1 MRRRKTV
8 SEASPLRREL
18 AQQEALVRGLR
29 EDMYSIEPRYRRSLA
44 AAALAASIAEQ
55 TYAVMDGLPQWQNET
70 ALQWRGHLGRV
81 WLYLA
86 GDEQQHYA
94 LSAAVADYLR
104 SPLNHVEGQ
113 DGPDDADRPQTVAA
127 MAAALTLIHWAV
139 DFVETAL
146 AGLFEAVDLK
156 HGQELGKARE
166 EEVTDL
172 VGTISS
178 HSKALREAL
187 QREREV
193 PTDLLEALRG

>member
-1 MRRRKTV
+1 
-8 SEASPLRREL
+8 
-18 AQQEALVRGLR
+18 
-29 EDMYSIEPRYRRSLA
+29 
-44 AAALAASIAEQ
+44 
-55 TYAVMDGLPQWQNET
+55 MDGLPQWQNET

-127 MAAALTLIHWAV
+127 MAAALSLIHSAV
-139 DFVETAL
+139 DLVETAL

-156 HGQELGKARE
+156 YDQEFGEARE
-166 EEVTDL
+166 EEVAYVVRT
-172 VGTISS
+172 VSAR
-178 HSKALREAL
+178 SKALREAL
-187 QREREV
+187 QEERQV
-193 PTDLLEALRG
+193 RADLLALLRG